1 MMEDILLALAH
12 AITKGDVD
20 ASSRL
25 TTEALQAGLTAENIL
40 QGGLIPGI
48 RETGALFGAGEI
60 YLPEL
65 LVSGLA
71 MESAVRLLEPAFGR
85 KQAAPRGR
93 FLIGTVAGDLHDIGK
108 NIVVMMLK
116 GSGWEVTDLGI
127 DVPPERFCEAVAA
140 GDYDVLGLSAL
151 LTTTMANI
159 PLTIEALEKNRLR
172 DKVRII
178 IGGAPVDQSF
188 ADEVGADAYGA
199 DGWDA
204 VVKAER
210 LLASL

>member
-1 MMEDILLALAH
+1 MDDILLALARS
-12 AITKGDVD
+12 ITEGDMGN
-20 ASSRL
+20 SSRL
-25 TTEALQAGLTAENIL
+25 TAEALEAGFTAEVVL
-40 QGGLIPGI
+40 QNGLIPGI

-71 MESAVRLLEPAFGR
+71 MESSVKLLEPVFGR
-85 KQAAPRGR
+85 NQSAPRGR

-127 DVPPERFCEAVAA
+127 DVSPERFCEAVQA
-140 GDYDVLGLSAL
+140 GDYDILGLSAL
-151 LTTTMANI
+151 LTTTMESVV
-159 PLTIEALEKNRLR
+159 LTMDALKENGLREKI
-172 DKVRII
+172 RII
-178 IGGAPVDQSF
+178 IGGAPVDQLF
-188 ADEVGADAYGA
+188 ADQVGADAYGA

-210 LLASL
+210 LIGIQ

>member
-1 MMEDILLALAH
+1 MEDVLLALAQS
-12 AITKGDVD
+12 IVEGDIEN
-20 ASSRL
+20 SRL
-25 TTEALQAGLTAENIL
+25 LTAEALEAGLPAEDVL
-40 QGGLIPGI
+40 QRGLIPGI
-48 RETGALFGAGEI
+48 RTTGALFGAGEI

-71 MESAVRLLEPAFGR
+71 MESSVKVLEPVFSR
-85 KQAAPRGR
+85 NQSVPRGR

-108 NIVVMMLK
+108 NIVIMMLK

-127 DVPPERFCEAVAA
+127 DVPPETFCEAVQT
-140 GDYDVLGLSAL
+140 GDYDILGLSAL
-151 LTTTMANI
+151 LTTTMESVV
-159 PLTIEALEKNRLR
+159 LTMDALKENGLR
-172 DKVRII
+172 EKVRII
-178 IGGAPVDQSF
+178 IGGAPVDQVF

-210 LLASL
+210 LIGIQ

>member
-1 MMEDILLALAH
+1 MEDILLALARS
-12 AITKGDVD
+12 ITEGDMEN
-20 ASSRL
+20 SGRL
-25 TTEALQAGLTAENIL
+25 TAEALEAGLTAEVVL
-40 QGGLIPGI
+40 QDGLIPGI

-71 MESAVRLLEPAFGR
+71 MESSVKLLEPLLGQ
-85 KQAAPRGR
+85 KQSAPRGR
-93 FLIGTVAGDLHDIGK
+93 FLIGTVVGDLHDIGK

-127 DVPPERFCEAVAA
+127 DVSPEGFCDAVEAS
-140 GDYDVLGLSAL
+140 DYDVLGLSAL

-159 PLTIEALEKNRLR
+159 PLTIDALKESGLR
-172 DKVRII
+172 KKVRII
-178 IGGAPVDQSF
+178 IGGAPVDQAF

-204 VVKAER
+204 VVKAEQ
-210 LLASL
+210 LLGSK

>member
-1 MMEDILLALAH
+1 MEDILLTLARS
-12 AITKGDVD
+12 ITRGDVD
-20 ASSRL
+20 ASGRL
-25 TTEALQAGLTAENIL
+25 TTEALEAGLSAEDIL

-71 MESAVRLLEPAFGR
+71 MESAVKLLEPAFDR
-85 KQAAPRGR
+85 RQSAPRGR

-116 GSGWEVTDLGI
+116 GSGWDVTDLGI
-127 DVPPERFCEAVAA
+127 DVAPERFCEAVAA
-140 GDYDVLGLSAL
+140 GDYDVVGLSAL

-159 PLTIEALEKNRLR
+159 PLTIKALEANGLR
-172 DKVRII
+172 NKVRII
-178 IGGAPVDQSF
+178 IGGAPVDQKF

-204 VVKAER
+204 VMKAER
-210 LLASL
+210 LLAGL